1 MAHKFRQE
9 AEILMRYNYMI
20 DNTQIPKVR
29 LGAGTM
35 KTPVPDPELLDQTKT
50 RISYLIATYKP
61 WKNSIE

>member
-29 LGAGTM
+29 LGAG
-35 KTPVPDPELLDQTKT
+35 
-50 RISYLIATYKP
+50 A
-61 WKNSIE
+61 